1 MELKKIMEVNSL
13 SLVTAGGGIRL
24 PGWFWGEV
32 QAELSKGGAPSWI
45 LRHQQGGAQGSGL
58 CLAGG
63 QQEEKDLM
71 KFFSTDEQVA
81 NKMQPGIG
89 GAHGQKGPWSSVE
102 MREFPV
108 RYRKKSSLI

>member
-45 LRHQQGGAQGSGL
+45 LRHQ
-58 CLAGG
+58 
-63 QQEEKDLM
+63 
-71 KFFSTDEQVA
+71 
-81 NKMQPGIG
+81 
-89 GAHGQKGPWSSVE
+89 
-102 MREFPV
+102 
-108 RYRKKSSLI
+108 